1 MAARPMRKAAA
12 RTHAWSVNMISVTG
26 LSKRYGPILAVDEV
40 TFTCE
45 QGTVTGFLGP
55 NGAGKTTTLR
65 ALTGLTR
72 PDAGQAT
79 IAGHRFA
86 GLPNPA
92 RVIGTLLD
100 AAALHAGRTGR
111 ATLRIAATMTGMPS
125 RRVDQ
130 VLAAVGLTG
139 AADRRVGTYSLGM
152 RQRLG
157 LAQAIIAEPSVL
169 ILDEPAT
176 GLDPEGI
183 AWIRGLLRDF
193 ADHGGTVLLSSHL
206 LAEVQATADHLVVIN
221 AGRIVAAAA
230 LTDLLAAP
238 GLIVRAADQEALR
251 QLLAQHAVPFTP
263 APGGALHVDTSTGV
277 SAAQI
282 AALAVTARLP
292 LLELR
297 PAQRAGLEDLF
308 FTLTSPASRT
318 GSEAQNLEVPR

>member
-1 MAARPMRKAAA
+1 MRWPTRQK
-12 RTHAWSVNMISVTG
+12 HAQSMNMISVTS
-26 LSKRYGPILAVDEV
+26 LTKRYGPIVAMDEV
-40 TFTCE
+40 TFTCQ

-86 GLPNPA
+86 DLPNPA
-92 RVIGTLLD
+92 RVAGALLD
-100 AAALHAGRTGR
+100 ASALHTGRTGR

-130 VLAAVGLTG
+130 VLAAVGLAG
-139 AADRRVGTYSLGM
+139 AAGRRVGTYSLGM

-157 LAQAIIAEPSVL
+157 LAQALIAEPNVL

-193 ADHGGTVLLSSHL
+193 AGRGGTVLLSSHL

-221 AGRIVAAAA
+221 AGRIVAAGA

-238 GLIVRAADQEALR
+238 GLIARAGDQAGLR
-251 QLLAQHAVPFTP
+251 RLLAQHAVPFTA

-292 LLELR
+292 LLELQ
-297 PAQRAGLEDLF
+297 PAEHTGLEDLF
-308 FTLTSPASRT
+308 FTLTSPAT
-318 GSEAQNLEVPR
+318 GAGGGTPTPEVPR

>member
-1 MAARPMRKAAA
+1 
-12 RTHAWSVNMISVTG
+12 MIKVAG
-26 LSKRYGPILAVDEV
+26 LSKRYGRIVAVDEV
-40 TFTCE
+40 TFTCTP
-45 QGTVTGFLGP
+45 GTVTGFLGP

-86 GLPNPA
+86 DLPNPA
-92 RVIGTLLD
+92 RVAGTLLD
-100 AAALHAGRTGR
+100 ASALHAGRTGR

-130 VLAAVGLTG
+130 VLAAVGLT
-139 AADRRVGTYSLGM
+139 AAAGRRVGTYSLGM

-157 LAQAIIAEPSVL
+157 LAQALIGEPSVL

-193 ADHGGTVLLSSHL
+193 AGRGGTVLLSSHL

-221 AGRIVAAAA
+221 AGRIAAAGA
-230 LTDLLAAP
+230 LSDLLAAT
-238 GLIVRAADQEALR
+238 GLIVRAGNQTALR
-251 QLLAQHAVPFTP
+251 RLLAQHAVPFTH
-263 APGGALHVDTSTGV
+263 ATGGALHVDTSTGV

-282 AALAVTARLP
+282 AALAVTAGLS

-297 PAQRAGLEDLF
+297 PARHAELEDLF
-308 FTLTSPASRT
+308 FALTSPPA
-318 GSEAQNLEVPR
+318 GAGGEAPAPEVPR

>member
-1 MAARPMRKAAA
+1 M
-12 RTHAWSVNMISVTG
+12 SMISVTN
-26 LSKRYGPILAVDEV
+26 LIKRYGPIVAVDEV
-40 TFTCE
+40 TFTCQ
-45 QGTVTGFLGP
+45 QGTVSGFLGP

-65 ALTGLTR
+65 ALAGLTR
-72 PDAGQAT
+72 PDTGQAT

-86 GLPNPA
+86 DLPNPA
-92 RVIGTLLD
+92 RVAGTLLD
-100 AAALHAGRTGR
+100 ASALHAGRTGR

-130 VLAAVGLTG
+130 MLAAVGLTS
-139 AADRRVGTYSLGM
+139 AAARWVGTYSLGM

-157 LAQAIIAEPSVL
+157 LAQALIAEPSVL

-193 ADHGGTVLLSSHL
+193 AGQGGTVLLSSHL
-206 LAEVQATADHLVVIN
+206 LAEVQATADHLVVIK
-221 AGRIVAAAA
+221 AGRIAAAGA

-238 GLIVRAADQEALR
+238 GLIVRAGDQEALWR
-251 QLLAQHAVPFTP
+251 LLAQHAVPFTP
-263 APGGALHVDTSTGV
+263 APVGALHIDTSTGV

-282 AALAVTARLP
+282 AALAVTAGLP

-297 PAQRAGLEDLF
+297 PAQHAGLEDLF
-308 FTLTSPASRT
+308 FTLTSPAART
-318 GSEAQNLEVPR
+318 GGGTPTPEEPQ

>member
-1 MAARPMRKAAA
+1 M
-12 RTHAWSVNMISVTG
+12 NMISVTS
-26 LSKRYGPILAVDEV
+26 LTKRYGAIFAVDEV

-92 RVIGTLLD
+92 RIAGTLLD
-100 AAALHAGRTGR
+100 ASALHAGRTGR
-111 ATLRIAATMTGMPS
+111 AILRIAATMTGMPS

-139 AADRRVGTYSLGM
+139 AAGRRVGTYSLGM

-157 LAQAIIAEPSVL
+157 LAQALIAEPSVL

-193 ADHGGTVLLSSHL
+193 AGRGGTVLLSSHL

-221 AGRIVAAAA
+221 AGRIVAAGA

-238 GLIVRAADQEALR
+238 GLIVRAGDQGALR
-251 QLLAQHAVPFTP
+251 RLLAQHAVPFTP
-263 APGGALHVDTSTGV
+263 APGGALRVDTSTDA

-282 AALAVTARLP
+282 AALAVTAGLP

-297 PAQRAGLEDLF
+297 PVQHAELEDLF
-308 FTLTSPASRT
+308 FTLTSPAART
-318 GSEAQNLEVPR
+318 GSEAPVLEVPR

>member
-1 MAARPMRKAAA
+1 
-12 RTHAWSVNMISVTG
+12 MIKITG
-26 LSKRYGPILAVDEV
+26 LSKRYGRIVAVDGV
-40 TFTCE
+40 TFTCMP
-45 QGTVTGFLGP
+45 GTVTGFLGP

-86 GLPNPA
+86 ELLNPA
-92 RVIGTLLD
+92 RVAGTLLD
-100 AAALHAGRTGR
+100 ASALHAGRTGR

-125 RRVDQ
+125 RRVDE

-139 AADRRVGTYSLGM
+139 AAGRRVGTYSLGM

-157 LAQAIIAEPSVL
+157 LAQALIAEPSVL

-183 AWIRGLLRDF
+183 AWIRGLLRGF
-193 ADHGGTVLLSSHL
+193 ADRGGTVLLSSHL
-206 LAEVQATADHLVVIN
+206 LAEVQATAGHLVVIN
-221 AGRIVAAAA
+221 DGRIVAAGA
-230 LTDLLAAP
+230 LSDLLAAT
-238 GLIVRAADQEALR
+238 GRIVRAGDQTALR
-251 QLLAQHAVPFTP
+251 RLLARHAVPCTHT
-263 APGGALHVDTSTGV
+263 PGGALHVDTSTGV

-282 AALAVTARLP
+282 AALAVTAGLC

-297 PAQRAGLEDLF
+297 PAEHAELEDLF
-308 FTLTSPASRT
+308 FTLTSPAAGTGGRT
-318 GSEAQNLEVPR
+318 PNPEVPR

>member
-1 MAARPMRKAAA
+1 
-12 RTHAWSVNMISVTG
+12 MIKITG
-26 LSKRYGPILAVDEV
+26 LTKRYGRIAAVDGV
-40 TFTCE
+40 TFACMP
-45 QGTVTGFLGP
+45 GTVTGFLGP

-86 GLPNPA
+86 DLPNPA
-92 RVIGTLLD
+92 RVAGTLLD
-100 AAALHAGRTGR
+100 ASALHAGRTGR

-125 RRVDQ
+125 GRVDQ

-139 AADRRVGTYSLGM
+139 AAGRRVGTYSLGM

-157 LAQAIIAEPSVL
+157 LAQALLAEPSVL

-193 ADHGGTVLLSSHL
+193 ADRGGTVLLSSHL

-221 AGRIVAAAA
+221 AGRIVAAGA
-230 LTDLLAAP
+230 LSDLLTAP
-238 GLIVRAADQEALR
+238 GLIVRAGDQAVLR
-251 QLLAQHAVPFTP
+251 RLLAQHAVPFTH

-277 SAAQI
+277 RAAQI

-292 LLELR
+292 LLELQ
-297 PAQRAGLEDLF
+297 PAEHTGLEDLF
-308 FTLTSPASRT
+308 FTLTSPAT
-318 GSEAQNLEVPR
+318 GAGGGTPTPEVPR